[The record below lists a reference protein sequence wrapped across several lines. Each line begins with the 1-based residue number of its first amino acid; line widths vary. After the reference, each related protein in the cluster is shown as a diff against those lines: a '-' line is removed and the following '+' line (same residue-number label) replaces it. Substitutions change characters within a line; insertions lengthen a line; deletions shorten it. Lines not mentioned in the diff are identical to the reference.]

1 MRTIYFENRKSGIA
15 LIGDL
20 SWGSHFCH
28 FYQTADDL
36 VEILVPYFR
45 AGLENNE
52 LCVWVTSRPLGVKG
66 AAKALSESVPR
77 FEEYAKGGRIEIVPS
92 RRWPA
97 VGEETGIAILAMLDK
112 AISGGFDGLRL
123 ACNAVPER
131 RGSKAFACSGADVAG
146 RHNVISAFAYPRD
159 KFDAAGL
166 MEAVKSHRFAL
177 VRNADRWELLKS
189 SEAEIVI
196 DALKRSEEK
205 LNSLFSN
212 MSEGFAYHRIVLDSE
227 GKPCDYVF
235 LEVNEAFE
243 RLTGLTAAAV
253 IGMRAT
259 EALPGID
266 RDPTD
271 WIGRYGEVAL
281 TGRPTQFESHSEL
294 LGKWYEV
301 SAFCPHKGYFAVTFS
316 DISERKL
323 MDEELRRA
331 NDDLEARVRER
342 TAELSTTVARLE
354 LMNQELREF
363 AFVASHDLQEP
374 LRKIQT
380 YCDLTKKRCAS
391 ALDRTAQDYLA
402 RVENSASR
410 MRQLLL
416 DLLQFSRVATRPG
429 PFKQIELGELAREAA
444 DVFEETVRKTGGL
457 VEIEN
462 LPRIEADESQMIR
475 LFQNLVG
482 NALKFRGGESPHI
495 RISAGPEGDGVC
507 EIFVRDNGI
516 GFEQQFAERIFK
528 PFQRLHNRNEYE
540 GTGIGL
546 AICRKIAERHG
557 GSIRAESE
565 PGKGSTFIVRLPVK
579 QERWDLT

>member
-266 RDPTD
+266 KDPTD